1 MNNFARLLKAHL
13 VFHLLNDL
21 LQAAD
26 DASLLLDSA
35 PWDPQVLLE
44 IVVFILEPLDLIN
57 ESEIVLLQSLE
68 QLYNLRVAVSSLL
81 IEDFLL
87 EFLILLSEHFH
98 VVLEK
103 IDIFTHPCD
112 LLLVLLDTTIMLLT
126 LSVHLLLKG
135 IILGRGQVGLG
146 QRIRTILVIVG

>member
-26 DASLLLDSA
+26 DASLLLDSV
-35 PWDPQVLLE
+35 PRDPQVLLE

-57 ESEIVLLQSLE
+57 ESEVVLLQSLE

-103 IDIFTHPCD
+103 IDIFTHSCD

-135 IILGRGQVGLG
+135 IVLSRGQVGLG

>member
-1 MNNFARLLKAHL
+1 
-13 VFHLLNDL
+13 
-21 LQAAD
+21 
-26 DASLLLDSA
+26 
-35 PWDPQVLLE
+35 
-44 IVVFILEPLDLIN
+44 LEPLDLIN

-112 LLLVLLDTTIMLLT
+112 LFLVLLDTAIMLLT

-135 IILGRGQVGLG
+135 IVLSRGQVGLG

>member
-1 MNNFARLLKAHL
+1 MLKAHL

-26 DASLLLDSA
+26 DASLLLDSV
-35 PWDPQVLLE
+35 PRDPQVLLE

-103 IDIFTHPCD
+103 IDIFTHSCD

-135 IILGRGQVGLG
+135 IVLSRGQVGLG